1 MPTMRSASSG
11 AAVSCLWLSAGFI
24 AVLLGP
30 LPAAVVLCGSWLPV
44 TQRPAPSGSSI
55 LRRAT
60 RVVTRGGLAQVL
72 ARAHPIYRELAGELA
87 SLLARRSHSANDHGT
102 VPFPFPFASRGT
114 GKTPEVTGCAVPGG
128 AVNHG
133 TVPVLFPPAF
143 PFASRGTGRPP
154 DVTGWRHPGR
164 AVNHGTVPVLF
175 PS

>member
-1 MPTMRSASSG
+1 MRGASSG

-30 LPAAVVLCGSWLPV
+30 LPAAVVLCCSWLPV

-72 ARAHPIYRELAGELA
+72 VRAHPNERQLAVELA
-87 SLLARRSHSANDHGT
+87 SLLAGRSHSANDHGT
-102 VPFPFPFASRGT
+102 VPF
-114 GKTPEVTGCAVPGG
+114 
-128 AVNHG
+128 
-133 TVPVLFPPAF
+133 LF

-154 DVTGWRHPGR
+154 DVTGCAIPG
-164 AVNHGTVPVLF
+164 AL
-175 PS
+175 